1 MLKRGGLLAA
11 ANWPVVAIQFVA
23 QTTFQALLAVPVIG
37 AAILVAVLL
46 GGDLGNLLQGTMREI
61 FTAIANALM
70 SEPLALIAF
79 IAAFGI
85 VLVGGSV
92 LMFLIKGGV
101 VDVMLAADEQAGP
114 IEREALTLGNL
125 RQGSCFD
132 VERFVAA
139 CGRLFRRYLVL
150 GMALMITYA
159 VSGAAYLAFVIYGY
173 RTAGESGFVIEWTL
187 IAALSAVALVLWI
200 TTVNLLYL
208 LLQIVTAI
216 DDLAFGQAVRAVA
229 RFIRSEFLE
238 LGGVFLVVFGMVIGA
253 TFASALAWSGVGLIA
268 FVPLVGLAVFP
279 LADCRAHSPWPRVR
293 VHRTDGHGRLHYA
306 LPPIRRTRRRRSR
319 HHGILGRPIGVG
331 RLIRERLWRNRRR
344 HGIRQ
349 RGHRQHFR
357 IDRPRPGGDDRSLR
371 QIARHEDDHRQSL
384 TGHHVWRRG
393 EFLAR
398 AGHRADRSPVLHR
411 ECGGGP

>member
-1 MLKRGGLLAA
+1 LELRLLLKRGGLLAA

-46 GGDLGNLLQGTMREI
+46 GGDLGNLLQGSMREI
-61 FTAIANALM
+61 FTTIADALM
-70 SEPLALIAF
+70 SEPFALVAF

-85 VLVGGSV
+85 VLIGGSV

-101 VDVMLAADEQAGP
+101 VDVMLAADAQAGP
-114 IEREALTLGNL
+114 IEHEALTLGNL
-125 RQGSCFD
+125 RHGACFT

-139 CGRLFRRYLVL
+139 CARLFRRYLLL
-150 GMALMITYA
+150 GVALMITYA

-173 RTAGESGFVIEWTL
+173 RTLGAGGFVVEWTL

-200 TTVNLLYL
+200 TSVNLIYL

-279 LADCRAHSPWPRVR
+279 LQIAALILRGLVFEYIGLTAMGAYITLYRQYTARANI
-293 VHRTDGHGRLHYA
+293 T
-306 LPPIRRTRRRRSR
+306 
-319 HHGILGRPIGVG
+319 HGITASSVA
-331 RLIRERLWRNRRR
+331 
-344 HGIRQ
+344 
-349 RGHRQHFR
+349 
-357 IDRPRPGGDDRSLR
+357 RSV
-371 QIARHEDDHRQSL
+371 S
-384 TGHHVWRRG
+384 
-393 EFLAR
+393 
-398 AGHRADRSPVLHR
+398 AG
-411 ECGGGP
+411 

>member
-125 RQGSCFD
+125 RQGSCFN

-173 RTAGESGFVIEWTL
+173 RTAGQSGFVIEWTL

-253 TFASALAWSGVGLIA
+253 TFASALAWSGVGSDCIRA
-268 FVPLVGLAVFP
+268 ARWPRGLSV
-279 LADCRAHSPWPRVR
+279 ADCRAHSPWPRVR
-293 VHRTDGHGRLHYA
+293 VHRADGDGRLHHA

-319 HHGILGRPIGVG
+319 HHGILCRPIGVG
-331 RLIRERLWRNRRR
+331 RLIRAAALAQPAAARDSAAGPSATLS
-344 HGIRQ
+344 
-349 RGHRQHFR
+349 
-357 IDRPRPGGDDRSLR
+357 DRSL
-371 QIARHEDDHRQSL
+371 AS
-384 TGHHVWRRG
+384 RR
-393 EFLAR
+393 
-398 AGHRADRSPVLHR
+398 
-411 ECGGGP
+411 

>member
-1 MLKRGGLLAA
+1 LELRLLLKRGGLLAA

-46 GGDLGNLLQGTMREI
+46 GGDLGNLLQGSMREI
-61 FTAIANALM
+61 FTTIADALM
-70 SEPLALIAF
+70 SEPIALVAF
-79 IAAFGI
+79 MAAFGI

-101 VDVMLAADEQAGP
+101 VDVMLAADAQAGP
-114 IEREALTLGNL
+114 IEHEALTLGNL
-125 RQGSCFD
+125 RHGSCFA

-139 CGRLFRRYLVL
+139 CARLFRRYLVL
-150 GMALMITYA
+150 GVALMITYV

-173 RTAGESGFVIEWTL
+173 RTLGAGGFVIEWTL

-200 TTVNLLYL
+200 TSVNLIYL

-216 DDLAFGQAVRAVA
+216 DDLAFGQAVRAVV
-229 RFIRSEFLE
+229 RFIRSEFVE

-279 LADCRAHSPWPRVR
+279 LQIAALILRGLVFEYIGLTAMGAYITLYRQYAARADV
-293 VHRTDGHGRLHYA
+293 T
-306 LPPIRRTRRRRSR
+306 
-319 HHGILGRPIGVG
+319 HGITASSVA
-331 RLIRERLWRNRRR
+331 
-344 HGIRQ
+344 
-349 RGHRQHFR
+349 
-357 IDRPRPGGDDRSLR
+357 RSV
-371 QIARHEDDHRQSL
+371 S
-384 TGHHVWRRG
+384 
-393 EFLAR
+393 
-398 AGHRADRSPVLHR
+398 AG
-411 ECGGGP
+411 

>member
-1 MLKRGGLLAA
+1 MELRLLLKRGGLLAA

-61 FTAIANALM
+61 FAAIADALM
-70 SEPLALIAF
+70 SEPIALIAF

-85 VLVGGSV
+85 VLIGGSV

-101 VDVMLAADEQAGP
+101 VDVMLAADAQAGP
-114 IEREALTLGNL
+114 IEREALTLRSL
-125 RQGSCFD
+125 RHGACFN

-139 CGRLFRRYLVL
+139 CARLFRRYLVL
-150 GMALMITYA
+150 GVALMITYA

-173 RTAGESGFVIEWTL
+173 RTAGAGGFVIEWTL

-200 TTVNLLYL
+200 TSVNLIYL
-208 LLQIVTAI
+208 LLQIVTAS

-279 LADCRAHSPWPRVR
+279 LQIAALILRGLVFEYIGLTAMGAYITLYRQYAARADI
-293 VHRTDGHGRLHYA
+293 T
-306 LPPIRRTRRRRSR
+306 
-319 HHGILGRPIGVG
+319 HGITASSVA
-331 RLIRERLWRNRRR
+331 
-344 HGIRQ
+344 
-349 RGHRQHFR
+349 
-357 IDRPRPGGDDRSLR
+357 RSV
-371 QIARHEDDHRQSL
+371 S
-384 TGHHVWRRG
+384 
-393 EFLAR
+393 
-398 AGHRADRSPVLHR
+398 AG
-411 ECGGGP
+411 

>member
-1 MLKRGGLLAA
+1 LELKLLLKRGGLLAA

-61 FTAIANALM
+61 FAAIANALM
-70 SEPLALIAF
+70 SEPIALGAF

-85 VLVGGSV
+85 VLIGGSV

-101 VDVMLAADEQAGP
+101 VDVMLAANEQAGP
-114 IEREALTLGNL
+114 LEREALTLGNL
-125 RQGSCFD
+125 RQGSCFNA
-132 VERFVAA
+132 ERFVAA
-139 CGRLFRRYLVL
+139 CGRLFRRYLAL
-150 GMALMITYA
+150 GVALMMAYA
-159 VSGAAYLAFVIYGY
+159 VSGTAYLAFIVYGY

-200 TTVNLLYL
+200 TAVNLIYL

-216 DDLAFGQAVRAVA
+216 DDVPFSQAVRIVA

-238 LGGVFLVVFGMVIGA
+238 LGGVFLVVFGMVVGA

-279 LADCRAHSPWPRVR
+279 LQIAALILRGLVFEYLGLTAMGAYITLYRQYAARADVA
-293 VHRTDGHGRLHYA
+293 
-306 LPPIRRTRRRRSR
+306 
-319 HHGILGRPIGVG
+319 HGIT
-331 RLIRERLWRNRRR
+331 
-344 HGIRQ
+344 
-349 RGHRQHFR
+349 
-357 IDRPRPGGDDRSLR
+357 
-371 QIARHEDDHRQSL
+371 A
-384 TGHHVWRRG
+384 
-393 EFLAR
+393 
-398 AGHRADRSPVLHR
+398 SPVAR
-411 ECGGGP
+411 PVSTG

>member
-1 MLKRGGLLAA
+1 
-11 ANWPVVAIQFVA
+11 
-23 QTTFQALLAVPVIG
+23 
-37 AAILVAVLL
+37 
-46 GGDLGNLLQGTMREI
+46 
-61 FTAIANALM
+61 M
-70 SEPLALIAF
+70 SEPLALVAF

-101 VDVMLAADEQAGP
+101 VDVIFAADEQAGP

-125 RQGSCFD
+125 RQGSCFN

-150 GMALMITYA
+150 GMALMLTYA
-159 VSGAAYLAFVIYGY
+159 ISGAAYLAFVIYGY
-173 RTAGESGFVIEWTL
+173 RTAGQSGFVIEWTL

-279 LADCRAHSPWPRVR
+279 LQIAALILRGLVFEYIGLTAMGAYITLYRQYAARADIA
-293 VHRTDGHGRLHYA
+293 
-306 LPPIRRTRRRRSR
+306 
-319 HHGILGRPIGVG
+319 HGITASSVT
-331 RLIRERLWRNRRR
+331 
-344 HGIRQ
+344 
-349 RGHRQHFR
+349 
-357 IDRPRPGGDDRSLR
+357 RSV
-371 QIARHEDDHRQSL
+371 S
-384 TGHHVWRRG
+384 
-393 EFLAR
+393 
-398 AGHRADRSPVLHR
+398 AG
-411 ECGGGP
+411 